1 MEAEAPSPIP
11 SLPTRLLQVFFSPG
25 ELFAT
30 LRGNPAWF
38 GALAVSAILVALSI
52 FLIPADLWMQMA
64 REQAI
69 QAGGEAPPAAAAA
82 IMRVFGILGAGIG
95 FFIWAFIMAGILTLF
110 FRFLFG
116 DEGSYKQYLCV
127 VAHALVIGA
136 LGSLLLTPLRI
147 MQGNPQLTLNVGTF
161 FSSVLE
167 EGYILKVL
175 KMLELFGLWGMAV
188 MAIGVTKMD
197 PRRSLGSAFTFF
209 VIFAV
214 GTALL
219 FGLIPGAGG

>member
-25 ELFAT
+25 ELFAA

-38 GALAVSAILVALSI
+38 GALAVAAVLVALSMY
-52 FLIPADLWMQMA
+52 LIPADLWMQMA

-69 QAGGEAPPAAAAA
+69 QAGGEAPPAAATA

-95 FFIWAFIMAGILTLF
+95 LFIWAFIMAGILTLF
-110 FRFLFG
+110 FRFFFG
-116 DEGSYKQYLCV
+116 DEGSYKQYRSV

-147 MQGNPQLTLNVGTF
+147 MQGNVQLTLNVGTF
-161 FSSVLE
+161 FSFLE
-167 EGYILKVL
+167 EGYLLRVL
-175 KMLELFGLWGMAV
+175 KMLELFGLWGMVV

-197 PRRSLGSAFTFF
+197 PRRSLGSALTFF
-209 VIFAV
+209 AIFAV